1 MKFEPEYKNPLA
13 SRIAESASSLNS
25 YLVSKH
31 SDNPLDSVMTINQ
44 AVIVL
49 SLPDDQVDDL
59 LKIKG
64 IAEEGSPDEKA
75 ALVLKTL
82 LSDTEKLIS
91 EYRMENSTSTDEHI
105 YKYEHPIDK
114 IDVVNSSRHTVKV
127 AELLKSQ
134 IRDPN
139 LAGIFKI
146 IVPPDFV
153 CSSTDEFGRLH
164 EFINSYQSNIQTQV
178 NQDIP
183 EYLFKLTGDFWTIR
197 YEGEIIR
204 LKDSKGLRYI
214 LTLLKNPNKDIRS
227 DQLVAIGLN
236 VLMMQSQDAYSS
248 LGENQQHSNRTLPDV
263 HISVYQDAL
272 AKLKSELENLSPS
285 NRGYLEKIQQIS
297 ALDKM
302 IRSRFDKF
310 GRRRPEDYGE
320 KARQAVSKVIA
331 SAKKKIKKEMPEF
344 HGHLKRYLTT
354 GFKCVYDPPPSEL
367 KSWQF

>member
-13 SRIAESASSLNS
+13 SRIAESASGLDSYFDSKYSDDQLNS
-25 YLVSKH
+25 GMIVT
-31 SDNPLDSVMTINQ
+31 P
-44 AVIVL
+44 AVVVL

-59 LKIKG
+59 LSIKG
-64 IAEEGSPDEKA
+64 LVKEGSSDEKA
-75 ALVLKTL
+75 ALLLKSL

-91 EYRMENSTSTDEHI
+91 EYREENSLSTTGYI
-105 YKYEHPIDK
+105 PKYEKPIDK
-114 IDVVNSSRHTVKV
+114 IDVVNSSKHSIKV
-127 AELLKSQ
+127 AELLKSH

-178 NQDIP
+178 NQEIP
-183 EYLFKLTGDFWTIR
+183 EYLFKLSGDFWEIR

-236 VLMMQSQDAYSS
+236 LLMMQSQDEYSS
-248 LGENQQHSNRTLPDV
+248 LGETQQHSNRTLPDV

-310 GRRRPEDYGE
+310 GRRRPEDSGE

-367 KSWQF
+367 KSWHY